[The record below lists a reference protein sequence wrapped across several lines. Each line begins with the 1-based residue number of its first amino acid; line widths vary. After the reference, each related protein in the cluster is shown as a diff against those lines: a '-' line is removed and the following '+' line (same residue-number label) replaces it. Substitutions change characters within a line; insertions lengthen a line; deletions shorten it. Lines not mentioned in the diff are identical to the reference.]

1 MNTRRKAVRL
11 VGPGSAGPWFAAA
24 FGVTEA
30 RGIRRIR
37 LKCWV
42 SCSALTVLAAN
53 CLFAQTPPPVQ
64 TFPLHDATGLIAP
77 KVKAEAV
84 NYLGRKSVRMTLEGE
99 DHEGLALLPGTDFQ
113 DGVIEA
119 DIALKTTV
127 PPGVRY
133 PGFVGIAFR
142 VRPDASHYELF
153 YLRPGN
159 SEAPDQAM
167 RNHAVQYVSA
177 PDFGWYRLRRQWP
190 WVYESHAE
198 LAMETWTKV
207 RIEVAGR
214 AAKLYLNGSAKPS
227 LVVDGLKGEDLHGA
241 VGLWSF
247 TNEEAHFSNLRITRA
262 VPQDLKNGSDVAGP
276 WEIQYSSDAGGMIAT
291 MDLHRDGDK
300 VTGTWSGPL
309 GEGCTITGTWRNGYV
324 ELSFAGVW
332 PKESRQGAPGPVNAF
347 LAGWIDGDSGKGRMR
362 VEGRSDGAWVAKRK
376 E

>member
-1 MNTRRKAVRL
+1 MLKRL
-11 VGPGSAGPWFAAA
+11 FHGSAVA
-24 FGVTEA
+24 V
-30 RGIRRIR
+30 
-37 LKCWV
+37 L
-42 SCSALTVLAAN
+42 SASG
-53 CLFAQTPPPVQ
+53 LFAETPARVQ
-64 TFPLHDATGLIAP
+64 TFPLRDAAGLIAP

-84 NYLGRKSVRMTLEGE
+84 KYLGRECVRIIVDGE
-99 DHEGLALLPGTDFQ
+99 DNEGLALLPGTDFQ

-119 DIALKTTV
+119 DIALKSTT

-142 VRPDASHYELF
+142 ARPDASHYELF

-159 SEAPDQAM
+159 SDSPDQAQ
-167 RNHAVQYVSA
+167 RNHSVQYA
-177 PDFGWYRLRRQWP
+177 AEPAFGWYRLRREWP
-190 WVYESHAE
+190 SAYESHAD

-227 LVVDGLKGEDLHGA
+227 LVVDGMKGEDLHGA

-247 TNEEAHFSNLRITRA
+247 TNEEAYFADVRITPA
-262 VPQDLKNGSDVAGP
+262 APQNLKNGSDVAGS
-276 WEIQYSSDAGGMIAT
+276 WEMRYSSDAGGMGAQ
-291 MDLHRDGDK
+291 MELRRDGSK

-309 GEGCTITGTWRNGYV
+309 GEGRAIIGTWRSGYV
-324 ELSFAGVW
+324 ELSFAGEW
-332 PKESRQGAPGPVNAF
+332 PKESRQGAPGPVSAF

-376 E
+376 D